1 MFLIRD
7 FIYTLTDWKK
17 EIECK
22 SVQAELYARTWT
34 ECRAFVLPMNPQ
46 RSELEY
52 AVKSVLSEMG
62 IKFKAKKDSS
72 AKSSKTDGAK
82 PESKKENS
90 PSIKTENAKTLY
102 GKLSDAKKPGNKN
115 GGKLA
120 CKNPGLRKP
129 KIAESMLVT

>member
-1 MFLIRD
+1 
-7 FIYTLTDWKK
+7 
-17 EIECK
+17 
-22 SVQAELYARTWT
+22 
-34 ECRAFVLPMNPQ
+34 MNPQ

-115 GGKLA
+115 GGKLD
-120 CKNPGLRKP
+120 CKNPVLRKP